1 MIRRIAMLSV
11 HTCPL
16 ATLGGKE
23 TGGMNVYVRDL
34 ARELSRRGI
43 AVDVYTR
50 SQSPT
55 IRRISTGHLG
65 ELGRVIHIPAG
76 PERPYNKNMVFD
88 HLSEFVQRVQDFVA
102 RENIGYDLIHSHYW
116 LSGWAALDLRA
127 TWCVPVIQ
135 MFHTLGEMK
144 NRVAQ
149 TPEERESSRRIEVEG
164 HVMRFADRLVA
175 ATPLEKGQMSWLY
188 GADADKISVVPAG
201 VDLSLFR
208 PVPRVE
214 AKKRIGI
221 SPHQR
226 MILFVGR
233 IQPLKGIDT
242 LIRAMQ
248 RIINQYP
255 DFRENLCLTIIGG
268 DPNPDS
274 ELEQMEFER
283 LKRLRA
289 DLSIGDLVTFLG
301 SKGQDTLVYY
311 YSAAE
316 MVVMPS
322 HYESF
327 GMVALEAMSCGTPVI
342 GSDVGGLS
350 FSIEDGFNGYLVP
363 GQDPDALADKI
374 ALLLRHS
381 SLRDHLSEQAIRWA
395 ERYSWTHIADE
406 LLDVFEMVCAEFVP
420 ADVDLL
426 AKTAGHKTLSETI
439 NYTSFCGDVCAL

>member
-1 MIRRIAMLSV
+1 MLSV

-34 ARELSRRGI
+34 SRELSRRGI
-43 AVDVYTR
+43 VVDVFTR

-55 IRRISTGHLG
+55 IPRVGQGRLG

-76 PERPYNKNMVFD
+76 PERPYNKNLVFD
-88 HLSEFVQRVQDFVA
+88 HLPEFVRRVQDFVM
-102 RENIGYDLIHSHYW
+102 REKIEYDLVHSHYW

-127 TWCVPVIQ
+127 AWRTPVVQ

-149 TPEERESSRRIEVEG
+149 TPAERESLRRIEVEG
-164 HVMRFADRLVA
+164 RIMRSADRLIA
-175 ATPLEKGQMSWLY
+175 ATPLEKAQMSWLY
-188 GADADKISVVPAG
+188 GADADQISVAPAG
-201 VDLSLFR
+201 VDLNLFR
-208 PVPRVE
+208 PVPRTE
-214 AKKRIGI
+214 AQVRIGA
-221 SPHQR
+221 PDCGK

-242 LIRAMQ
+242 LMRAMKQ
-248 RIINQYP
+248 VINQYP
-255 DFRENLCLTIIGG
+255 DLAGDLCVNIIGG

-274 ELEQMEFER
+274 ELERVEFER
-283 LKRLRA
+283 LKQLCV
-289 DLSIGDLVTFLG
+289 DLGIGNLVTFLG
-301 SKGQDTLVYY
+301 AKDQDTLVYH

-316 MVVMPS
+316 MVVVPS

-327 GMVALEAMSCGTPVI
+327 GMVALEAMACGTPVI

-363 GQDPDALADKI
+363 HQDPHALADKI
-374 ALLLRHS
+374 ALLLRRPR
-381 SLRDHLSEQAIRWA
+381 LREHLGTQAIRWA
-395 ERYSWTHIADE
+395 ERYAWTYVADE
-406 LLDVFEMVCAEFVP
+406 ILEVYRLVLQRRLRVV
-420 ADVDLL
+420 
-426 AKTAGHKTLSETI
+426 T
-439 NYTSFCGDVCAL
+439 

>member
-1 MIRRIAMLSV
+1 MYCDGYNVPMIRRVVMLSV

-43 AVDVYTR
+43 AVDVFTR
-50 SQSPT
+50 SQNPATPRVSSG
-55 IRRISTGHLG
+55 RLG

-76 PERPYNKNMVFD
+76 PERPYNKNLVFD
-88 HLSEFVQRVQDFVA
+88 HLPEFVRGVQEFVA
-102 RENIGYDLIHSHYW
+102 REGLSYDLMHSHYW
-116 LSGWAALDLRA
+116 LSGWAALELRA
-127 TWCVPVIQ
+127 IWGIPVIQ

-149 TPEERESSRRIEVEG
+149 TPAERESQRRIEVEG
-164 HVMRFADRLVA
+164 HIMRHADRLVA
-175 ATPLEKGQMSWLY
+175 ATPLEKGQMTWLY
-188 GADADKISVVPAG
+188 GADADRISVVPAG

-208 PVPRVE
+208 PIPRPE
-214 AKKRIGI
+214 ARQRIGV
-221 SPHQR
+221 PPQHR

-242 LIRAMQ
+242 LIRAIAHVVS
-248 RIINQYP
+248 RYP
-255 DFRENLCLTIIGG
+255 DLKDDLCVSIIGG

-274 ELEQMEFER
+274 ELEQAEFDR
-283 LKRLRA
+283 LQQLRS
-289 DLSIGDLVTFLG
+289 DLGIGDLVTFLG
-301 SKGQDTLVYY
+301 ARDQDTLVYY

-327 GMVALEAMSCGTPVI
+327 GMVALEAMACGTPVI

-363 GQDPDALADKI
+363 GQDPQALAAKI
-374 ALLLRHS
+374 ALLLRHP
-381 SLRDHLSEQAIRWA
+381 SLRDHLGEQAIRWA
-395 ERYSWTHIADE
+395 ERYAWTHITDE
-406 LLDVFEMVCAEFVP
+406 ILDVYEMVRAAFPP
-420 ADVDLL
+420 AYMLL
-426 AKTAGHKTLSETI
+426 KSLASG
-439 NYTSFCGDVCAL
+439 

>member
-1 MIRRIAMLSV
+1 MVKRIAMLSV

-16 ATLGGKE
+16 AMLGGKE

-34 ARELSRRGI
+34 SRELSRRGI
-43 AVDVYTR
+43 AVDVFTR

-55 IRRISTGHLG
+55 IPPISVGSLG

-76 PERPYNKNMVFD
+76 PERPYNKNLVFD
-88 HLSEFVQRVQDFVA
+88 HLPEFVA
-102 RENIGYDLIHSHYW
+102 RVGHFVTRENIAYDLIHSHYW

-127 TWCVPVIQ
+127 AWRVPVIQ

-149 TPEERESSRRIEVEG
+149 SPAELESTRRIEVEG
-164 HVMRFADRLVA
+164 DVMRYADRLIA
-175 ATPLEKGQMSWLY
+175 ATPLEKAQMSWLY

-208 PVPRVE
+208 PIPRAQAKTAIGVPPR
-214 AKKRIGI
+214 A
-221 SPHQR
+221 R

-242 LIRAMQ
+242 LILAMK
-248 RIINQYP
+248 RVIDQYP
-255 DFRENLCLTIIGG
+255 DLKDDLYVAIIGG

-274 ELEQMEFER
+274 ELELAEFER
-283 LKRLRA
+283 LSQLRA
-289 DLSIGDLVTFLG
+289 ELGIGDLVTFLG
-301 SKGQDTLVYY
+301 AKDQDRLVYY
-311 YSAAE
+311 YSAAD

-327 GMVALEAMSCGTPVI
+327 GMVALEAMACGTPVI

-350 FSIEDGFNGYLVP
+350 FSIEHGFNGYLVP
-363 GQDPDALADKI
+363 GKDPDALADKI
-374 ALLLRHS
+374 ALLLRHPG
-381 SLRDHLSEQAIRWA
+381 LRDHLGEQAIRWA
-395 ERYSWTHIADE
+395 ERYAWRNVADE
-406 LLDVFEMVCAEFVP
+406 ILDVYHSVLAAFTLAHPAWPAVERRQTTHVCEGSG
-420 ADVDLL
+420 L
-426 AKTAGHKTLSETI
+426 
-439 NYTSFCGDVCAL
+439 